1 MTTYEI
7 GERLEENL
15 VILDRS
21 IKIARYLAQDIT
33 EDYFGRTE
41 KDYATFAH
49 MLAYQHERYGAKMDA
64 VDDALYEMHKAID
77 ALTALKKDV
86 FKALDE
92 KEAC

>member
-7 GERLEENL
+7 GARLEENL

-33 EDYFGRTE
+33 EDYFRRTE
-41 KDYATFAH
+41 KDYATLAH
-49 MLAYQHERYGAKMDA
+49 MLAYQNERYGAKMDA

-86 FKALDE
+86 FKALDK